1 MGFRNFVDAVLG
13 RSRLPKAKS
22 DKLFA
27 ISTASI
33 TLESSLGLKPSGYA
47 GICFKPLGATS
58 YESARKEI
66 EELLEFSSKETET
79 DFRLEKDEF
88 NFLWAIFKDPD
99 FEDLVASIHLVS
111 QTLED
116 RGFGEQ
122 ILCAIYK
129 FDREPEIRTAGQDEK
144 SRIKGAGG
152 KAVYWIYNFK
162 QGTYYP
168 FIPLSGK
175 QRDSPFEFR
184 LRAEMER
191 EMPVE
196 KNVEKWYP
204 LWGIPF

>member
-1 MGFRNFVDAVLG
+1 MGFRDFMDAVLG
-13 RSRLPKAKS
+13 SSRLPKAKS
-22 DKLFA
+22 EKLFA

-47 GICFKPLGATS
+47 GICFKPVGAS
-58 YESARKEI
+58 AYESARKEI
-66 EELLEFSSKETET
+66 QELLEYSSKETET
-79 DFRLEKDEF
+79 EFRLEKDEF

-99 FEDLVASIHLVS
+99 FDDLVANIHLVS
-111 QTLED
+111 QTLEE

-122 ILCAIYK
+122 ILCAIYRY
-129 FDREPEIRTAGQDEK
+129 DSEPEARAAVSQGISD
-144 SRIKGAGG
+144 GG

-168 FIPLSGK
+168 FIPLPGK

-184 LRAEMER
+184 LRADMEK
-191 EMPVE
+191 EMPIE

>member
-1 MGFRNFVDAVLG
+1 MGFRDFMDAVLG
-13 RSRLPKAKS
+13 RSRLPEAKS

-33 TLESSLGLKPSGYA
+33 TLESNLGLKSSGYA

-66 EELLEFSSKETET
+66 EELLEFSSRETET
-79 DFRLEKDEF
+79 EFRIEKDEF
-88 NFLWAIFKDPD
+88 NFLWAIFKDPQ

-122 ILCAIYK
+122 ILCAIYR
-129 FDREPEIRTAGQDEK
+129 FDSESDRASGNNEK
-144 SRIKGAGG
+144 TGKIGSG

-175 QRDSPFEFR
+175 QRDTPFEFR

>member
-1 MGFRNFVDAVLG
+1 MGFRDFMDAILG
-13 RSRLPKAKS
+13 SSRLPKAKS
-22 DKLFA
+22 EKLFA

-47 GICFKPLGATS
+47 GICFKPIGAS
-58 YESARKEI
+58 AYESARKEI
-66 EELLEFSSKETET
+66 QELLEYSSKETET
-79 DFRLEKDEF
+79 EFRLEKDEF

-99 FEDLVASIHLVS
+99 FDDLVANIHLVS
-111 QTLED
+111 QTLEES
-116 RGFGEQ
+116 GFGEQ
-122 ILCAIYK
+122 ILCAIYR
-129 FDREPEIRTAGQDEK
+129 FDSVPEATAADSGKNDG
-144 SRIKGAGG
+144 R

-168 FIPLSGK
+168 FIPLPDK

-184 LRAEMER
+184 LRADMEK

>member
-1 MGFRNFVDAVLG
+1 MGLRDFMDAVLG
-13 RSRLPKAKS
+13 RSSLPKAKS

-33 TLESSLGLKPSGYA
+33 TLESNLGLKPSGLA
-47 GICFKPLGATS
+47 GICFKPIGAS
-58 YESARKEI
+58 AYESARKEI
-66 EELLEFSSKETET
+66 QELLEYSSKETET
-79 DFRLEKDEF
+79 EFRLEKDEF
-88 NFLWAIFKDPD
+88 NFLWAIFKDLD
-99 FEDLVASIHLVS
+99 FEDLVANIHLVS
-111 QTLED
+111 ETLEEH
-116 RGFGEQ
+116 GFGEQ
-122 ILCAIYK
+122 ILCAIYR
-129 FDREPEIRTAGQDEK
+129 FDSEPEAGTAEREGK
-144 SRIKGAGG
+144 AGG
-152 KAVYWIYNFK
+152 RKVVYWIYNFK

-191 EMPVE
+191 EMPIE

>member
-1 MGFRNFVDAVLG
+1 MGLRDFMDAVLG
-13 RSRLPKAKS
+13 RSSLPKAKS

-33 TLESSLGLKPSGYA
+33 TLESNLGLKPSGLA
-47 GICFKPLGATS
+47 GICFKPIGAS
-58 YESARKEI
+58 AYESARKEI
-66 EELLEFSSKETET
+66 QELLEYSSKETET
-79 DFRLEKDEF
+79 EFRLEKDEF
-88 NFLWAIFKDPD
+88 NFLWAIFKDLD
-99 FEDLVASIHLVS
+99 FEDLVANIHLVS
-111 QTLED
+111 ETLEE

-122 ILCAIYK
+122 ILCAIYR
-129 FDREPEIRTAGQDEK
+129 FDSEPEAGTAEREGK
-144 SRIKGAGG
+144 AGG
-152 KAVYWIYNFK
+152 RKAVYWIYNFK

>member
-1 MGFRNFVDAVLG
+1 MGFRNFMDAVLG

-33 TLESSLGLKPSGYA
+33 TLESNLGLKPSGSA

-58 YESARKEI
+58 YESTQKEI

-79 DFRLEKDEF
+79 EFRMEKDEF

-111 QTLED
+111 QTLEE

-122 ILCAIYK
+122 ILCAIYR
-129 FDREPEIRTAGQDEK
+129 FDSEPESRTAGYGEK
-144 SRIKGAGG
+144 TPGKAGSG

-191 EMPVE
+191 EMPIE
-196 KNVEKWYP
+196 MNVEKWYP

>member
-1 MGFRNFVDAVLG
+1 MDAVIG

-22 DKLFA
+22 DRLFA

-33 TLESSLGLKPSGYA
+33 TLESSLGLKPSGSA

-58 YESARKEI
+58 YESAQKEI

-79 DFRLEKDEF
+79 EFSMEKDEF
-88 NFLWAIFKDPD
+88 NFLWAIFKDPQ

-122 ILCAIYK
+122 ILCAIYR
-129 FDREPEIRTAGQDEK
+129 FEREPEARADEK
-144 SRIKGAGG
+144 AHGKAAYG

-168 FIPLSGK
+168 FIPLSGR

-184 LRAEMER
+184 LRAEMEK

>member
-122 ILCAIYK
+122 ILCAIYR

-144 SRIKGAGG
+144 AHAKGARG
-152 KAVYWIYNFK
+152 KSVYWIYNFK

-168 FIPLSGK
+168 FIPRSGK

>member
-1 MGFRNFVDAVLG
+1 MGFRDFMDAVLG
-13 RSRLPKAKS
+13 SSRLPKAKS
-22 DKLFA
+22 ERLFA

-47 GICFKPLGATS
+47 GICFKPVGAS
-58 YESARKEI
+58 AYESARKEI
-66 EELLEFSSKETET
+66 QELLEYSSKETET
-79 DFRLEKDEF
+79 EFRLEKDEF

-99 FEDLVASIHLVS
+99 FDDLVANIHLVS
-111 QTLED
+111 QTLEEH
-116 RGFGEQ
+116 GFGEQ
-122 ILCAIYK
+122 ILCAIYR
-129 FDREPEIRTAGQDEK
+129 FDSEPEAGAAVSQ
-144 SRIKGAGG
+144 G
-152 KAVYWIYNFK
+152 KTDGRKVVYWIYNFK

-168 FIPLSGK
+168 FIPLSGN

-184 LRAEMER
+184 LRADMEK

>member
-1 MGFRNFVDAVLG
+1 MGLRNFMDAIMG

-22 DKLFA
+22 EKLFA

-33 TLESSLGLKPSGYA
+33 TLESNMGLKPSGAA
-47 GICFKPLGATS
+47 GICFKPIGATA
-58 YESARKEI
+58 YESARQEI
-66 EELLEFSSKETET
+66 EELLEYSSKETET
-79 DFRLEKDEF
+79 EFRLEKDEF

-99 FEDLVASIHLVS
+99 FEDLVANIHLVS

-116 RGFGEQ
+116 RGFGKQ
-122 ILCAIYK
+122 ILCAIYR
-129 FDREPEIRTAGQDEK
+129 FDSEPEAGTAGHEGRPGEK
-144 SRIKGAGG
+144 AGGG

-168 FIPLSGK
+168 FIPLSNR

-184 LRAEMER
+184 LRTAMER

>member
-1 MGFRNFVDAVLG
+1 MGFRDFMDAILG
-13 RSRLPKAKS
+13 SSKLPKAKS
-22 DKLFA
+22 EKLFA

-33 TLESSLGLKPSGYA
+33 TLESSLNLKPSGYA
-47 GICFKPLGATS
+47 GICFKPIGAS
-58 YESARKEI
+58 AYESARTEI
-66 EELLEFSSKETET
+66 QELLEYSSKETET
-79 DFRLEKDEF
+79 EFRMEKDEF

-99 FEDLVASIHLVS
+99 FDDLVANIHLVS
-111 QTLED
+111 QTLEE

-122 ILCAIYK
+122 ILCAIYR
-129 FDREPEIRTAGQDEK
+129 FDSESGIKAAASRENTDGK
-144 SRIKGAGG
+144 

-168 FIPLSGK
+168 FIPLKDK

-184 LRAEMER
+184 LRADMEK
-191 EMPVE
+191 EMPIE

>member
-1 MGFRNFVDAVLG
+1 MGFRNFMDAVLG

-33 TLESSLGLKPSGYA
+33 TLESSLSLKPSGSA

-66 EELLEFSSKETET
+66 EELLEFSSKETDTE
-79 DFRLEKDEF
+79 FRMEKDEF
-88 NFLWAIFKDPD
+88 NFLWAIFKDPH
-99 FEDLVASIHLVS
+99 FEDLVANIHLVS

-122 ILCAIYK
+122 ILCAIYR
-129 FDREPEIRTAGQDEK
+129 FDSEPESGATGHSEKASGKAG
-144 SRIKGAGG
+144 SG

-175 QRDSPFEFR
+175 QRDTPFEFR

>member
-1 MGFRNFVDAVLG
+1 MGFQDFMDAVLG

-27 ISTASI
+27 ISTASV
-33 TLESSLGLKPSGYA
+33 TLEANLGLKPSGSA
-47 GICFKPLGATS
+47 GICFKPIGAPA

-66 EELLEFSSKETET
+66 QELLEYSSKETET
-79 DFRLEKDEF
+79 EFRLEKDEF

-111 QTLED
+111 QTLEE

-122 ILCAIYK
+122 ILCAIYR
-129 FDREPEIRTAGQDEK
+129 FDSEPEAGTAGL
-144 SRIKGAGG
+144 KGKNGG
-152 KAVYWIYNFK
+152 RKAVYWIYNFK

-168 FIPLSGK
+168 FIPLSDR

-184 LRAEMER
+184 LRTEMER
-191 EMPVE
+191 EMPIE